1 MTDWEEYKQIN
12 LDSSD
17 SLDSKDNNNQG
28 SDNLNTI

>member
-17 SLDSKDNNNQG
+17 SLDSKDYNNQG